1 MIIADFDGVHTSSSE
16 YELKFRLGYWISD
29 NALNSF
35 LMVFTYTENIRDTK
49 LFLYVF
55 YYKYDI

>member
-35 LMVFTYTENIRDTK
+35 LMVFTYTENIRDIK

-55 YYKYDI
+55 LL